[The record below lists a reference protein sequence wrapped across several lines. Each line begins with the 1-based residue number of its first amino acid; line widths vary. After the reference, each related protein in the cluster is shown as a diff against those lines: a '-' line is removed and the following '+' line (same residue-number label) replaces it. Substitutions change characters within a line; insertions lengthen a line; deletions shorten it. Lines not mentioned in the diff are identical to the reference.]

1 MTITRATVLIA
12 MGALA
17 LAGCTTATP
26 APAPTSMAPERF
38 ESGDRLTPI
47 IMSSIGAPPIPVAGT
62 DERVHLAYELTLL
75 NASPRP
81 MAVESISVHAEQPDG
96 EELLAMPRDA
106 IVDAS
111 VLTGSY
117 LVAGGPVQEV
127 PSGGTVVVIMDVA
140 LDGSAAAP
148 TRLVHEVAA
157 TFGDMPPGQAEYA
170 NNFPDEIVQV
180 GGIVPVD
187 ATAPI
192 VIGPPLTGDNW
203 FAGNACCTPNG
214 HRNAIASVGGRLN
227 PTERYAVDWL
237 QLDPTVPINLDRASP
252 FPSYEGDPLDNDSYL
267 AFGQPLLA
275 VADGEVVKVVDD
287 QPEAVPSVI
296 SSGIP
301 FDRLGG
307 NFIVVEIGE
316 GVYAF
321 YAHVQA
327 GGVQV
332 AEGDRVER
340 GQVIGL
346 LGNTGN
352 TSEAHLHFHVMNG
365 VDPLDSVNL
374 PWVIDSFD
382 YQGQYNLE
390 GFAPAPRE
398 SVDELPLAYSVIG
411 FPAAG

>member
-1 MTITRATVLIA
+1 MTFIRGAVGIA
-12 MGALA
+12 IVAVA
-17 LAGCTTATP
+17 LAGCTASTP
-26 APAPTSMAPERF
+26 APEPTSPATERF

-47 IMSSIGAPPIPVAGT
+47 IMSSIGAAPIPVPGT

-81 MAVESISVHAEQPDG
+81 MSVESISVQAEQPNG
-96 EELLAMPRDA
+96 EELLAMPREA

-127 PSGGTVVVIMDVA
+127 PSGGTVVVIMDVP
-140 LDGSAAAP
+140 LDEGSAAPA
-148 TRLVHEVAA
+148 RVVHEVSA

-170 NNFPDEIVQV
+170 NNFPTEIVQV
-180 GGIVPVD
+180 GGIVEVD

-237 QLDPTVPINLDRASP
+237 QLDPTVPINLESASP
-252 FPSYEGDPLDNDSYL
+252 FPSYDGDPLVNDSYF

-287 QPEAVPSVI
+287 QPEAIPSVI

-307 NFIVVEIGE
+307 NFIVLALAE

-332 AEGDRVER
+332 AEGDRVEK

-352 TSEAHLHFHVMNG
+352 TSEAHLHFHLMNG

-374 PWVIDSFD
+374 PWVIDSFE

-390 GFAPAPRE
+390 GFAAAPRE
-398 SVDELPLAYSVIG
+398 SQSELPLAYSVIG
-411 FPAAG
+411 FPLAR